1 MHQQEVGVWPQK
13 LQCVPVNPGHP
24 CTSSSLGAALTNH
37 LQGLGEV
44 AQLVRSLMA
53 KSEFNIPGPLKR
65 EREGKDGEAQNP
77 SVDRAA
83 AQLSN
88 HNSDS
93 VLVCLVLC
101 VNEMWK

>member
-53 KSEFNIPGPLKR
+53 KSEFNIPGPVFLLR
-65 EREGKDGEAQNP
+65 NCP
-77 SVDRAA
+77 SSI
-83 AQLSN
+83 L
-88 HNSDS
+88 DS
-93 VLVCLVLC
+93 VHEVLV
-101 VNEMWK
+101 E